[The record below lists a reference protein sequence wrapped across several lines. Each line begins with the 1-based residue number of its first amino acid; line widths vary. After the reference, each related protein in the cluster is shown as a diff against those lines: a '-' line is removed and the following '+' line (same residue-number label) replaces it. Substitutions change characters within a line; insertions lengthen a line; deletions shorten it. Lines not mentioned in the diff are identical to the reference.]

1 MIQEIINY
9 KNVLNLL
16 EELIEKS
23 PYKKN
28 YIINKVG
35 ISSPTF
41 YRKLRNN
48 SFTPDEALRIVR
60 LIDPKEGYMH
70 DLEEGLKRAKDD
82 LKNGRTFTTK
92 EVLEEIRS
100 GLK

>member
-23 PYKKN
+23 PYKKK

-41 YRKLRNN
+41 GYFGVRTPPVSVKLRHFERSYNN
-48 SFTPDEALRIVR
+48 KKIL
-60 LIDPKEGYMH
+60 
-70 DLEEGLKRAKDD
+70 GL
-82 LKNGRTFTTK
+82 NTF
-92 EVLEEIRS
+92 
-100 GLK
+100 